1 MAYSSKYV
9 DLTEIP
15 VQIPDD
21 YSDKDKGDALQ
32 FAESSI
38 ELELNEGQPLEQDTL
53 NGPAAFA
60 IRTAIKQ
67 KATCELAKGAEHP
80 DSAKLTDLSDTG
92 SDKADYAVE
101 AFCDRYDELVEKIRD
116 SGVLGDDDPGSTGPY
131 VYSTSDPTPSDDYY
145 EFPTDEDDFNRYE

>member
-21 YSDKDKGDALQ
+21 YSDTEKGDALE

-38 ELELNEGQPLEQDTL
+38 ELELTEGQAIEQDTL
-53 NGPAAFA
+53 GGPAGFA
-60 IRTAIKQ
+60 IRSAIKQ

-80 DSAKLTDLSDTG
+80 DDTALTDLSDTG
-92 SDKADYAVE
+92 SDKADYAAE
-101 AFCDRYDELVEKIRD
+101 AFCDRYQELVDKIQD
-116 SGVLGDDDPGSTGPY
+116 SGVLGDDASGTTSPY
-131 VYSTSDPTPSDDYY
+131 VYSTSDPTPDDRYW
-145 EFPTDEDDFNRYE
+145 EFPVDEDDYDKYD

>member
-21 YSDKDKGDALQ
+21 YSDTEKGDALE

-38 ELELNEGQPLEQDTL
+38 ELELTEGEAIEQSTL
-53 NGPAAFA
+53 AGPAGFA
-60 IRTAIKQ
+60 IRSAIKQ

-80 DSAKLTDLSDTG
+80 DDTALTDLSDTG
-92 SDKADYAVE
+92 SDKADYAAE
-101 AFCDRYDELVEKIRD
+101 AFCNRYEELVDKIQD
-116 SGVLGDDDPGSTGPY
+116 SGVLGDDASGSTSPY
-131 VYSTSDPTPSDDYY
+131 VYSTSDPTPDDDYY
-145 EFPTDEDDFNRYE
+145 EFPVDEDDYDRYD